1 MTKDIIAYITAIL
14 IVFALTCTVSANSN
28 DESVSQDERNT
39 IATIREAIYANG
51 SNWTAGKTSVSGY
64 SVDEKKALCGA
75 EIALLPLGATV
86 VQQPAGTGM
95 SATGVSASTF
105 DWRDKDGKNWM
116 TPVKNQGSCGSCWAF
131 GVIGAVEAV
140 IRIDA
145 DDASKDIDLSEQ
157 HLVSECCSAG
167 DCGGGYPTG
176 ALAYIR
182 DHGVSNE
189 TCFSYRARN
198 SACTPCDGWAEY
210 AWKIEDFAYIDS
222 NTDTYKWALQEYGP
236 MVVVVKVPDDWFYY
250 TGGIYEPTVS
260 FSDGVGWANH
270 CVVLVGYN
278 DAGEYWIVK
287 NSWGEGWGENGYAKV
302 RYGDLEQYNYGYV
315 VVNTTCPSA
324 PMILVD
330 PDKINVTVPI
340 DGIDSTNLTI
350 MNNGDDILT
359 YTITDD
365 EGWLTESPTNAM
377 LESGS
382 MANITV
388 AYNTTGLS
396 AGGHDA
402 NIVITGN
409 DLETVTI
416 PVHLTVAPEVIST
429 DSTGMEKNGYLLG
442 DDVYVKVYGL
452 MPDTQYRIYIQTDP
466 VNEGDLLTN
475 TPRDSSGVES
485 VISSS
490 TGQIANTL
498 IWQSV
503 LNSPWTEKWSIVI
516 DNCAAGTGGT
526 YDIAYDALDTFE
538 TLAPDAT
545 PPVVNSVILNKTEV
559 TTGDSILVTVNATDD
574 VIVSSVTADGV
585 ELTRN
590 GDIWT
595 GVIIAGRTAHSV
607 NVSAIDTSGNIG
619 WNNSASY
626 TVIDTVIGE
635 IVSIGSATG
644 ENGSIVTVQISL
656 AHAEKITGISPSIAY
671 NPSVVQVLDMT
682 VNTSVVT
689 MTVQGSPNIDN
700 AAGLAKMSLTG
711 AGITVTDATPIADV
725 TFRLAGG
732 NDMSTDLGF
741 VDTAMMLSGIDF
753 NAFAPATIE
762 NGSIAILM
770 KGDLNGNDVID
781 IGDVAKISNLQ
792 LGNIATTP
800 NDLVR
805 GDFNNNGVI
814 DIYDVAKLAD
824 YQLGNIDEL

>member
-1 MTKDIIAYITAIL
+1 MTKDIIAYIAAIL
-14 IVFALTCTVSANSN
+14 IVLALTCTVSASLD
-28 DESVSQDERNT
+28 DESVSPDELNT
-39 IATIREAIYANG
+39 IAAIQVAIDANG
-51 SNWTAGKTSVSGY
+51 SKWTAGKTSVSNL
-64 SVDEKKALCGA
+64 SVVAKEALCGA
-75 EIALLPLGATV
+75 KVALPLLGARV
-86 VQQPAGTGM
+86 VRPAGTGM

-105 DWRDKDGKNWM
+105 DWRDTDGKNWM

-145 DDASKDIDLSEQ
+145 GDPAKDIDLSEQ

-167 DCGGGYPTG
+167 DCRGGYPTG

-189 TCFSYRARN
+189 TCFSYGARN
-198 SACTPCDGWAEY
+198 SACTPCDDWAEY

-222 NTDTYKWALQEYGP
+222 KTDAYKWALQEYGP

-359 YTITDD
+359 YTITED
-365 EGWLTESPTNAM
+365 ECWLTESPTNGM
-377 LESGS
+377 LERGS
-382 MANITV
+382 MASITV
-388 AYNTTGLS
+388 AYNATGLS

-452 MPDTQYRIYIQTDP
+452 MPDTQYRIYIQADP
-466 VNEGDLLTN
+466 VNEGDTLIN
-475 TPRDSSGVES
+475 TARDSSGAES

-490 TGQIANTL
+490 TGHITNTL
-498 IWQSV
+498 IWNGVMS
-503 LNSPWTEKWSIVI
+503 SPWTEKWSIVI
-516 DNCAAGTGGT
+516 DNCAAGTVGT
-526 YDIAYDALDTFE
+526 YSIAYDALDTFE
-538 TLAPDAT
+538 TLAPDNT

-574 VIVSSVTADGV
+574 VVVSSVTADGV

-590 GDIWT
+590 GDTWT
-595 GVIIAGRTAHSV
+595 GVIIAGRSAHSV
-607 NVSAIDTSGNIG
+607 NVSAIDTSGNTG

-644 ENGSIVTVQISL
+644 ESGSIVTVRISL
-656 AHAEKITGISPSIAY
+656 AHAEKITGISPTIAY
-671 NPSVVQVLDMT
+671 NPSVVQVLDIT

-689 MTVQGSPNIDN
+689 MNVQGSPNIDN

-732 NDMSTDLGF
+732 NDMSTDLRF
-741 VDTAMMLSGIDF
+741 VDTAMMLSGKDF

-770 KGDLNGNDVID
+770 KGDFNGNGVID
-781 IGDVAKISNLQ
+781 VGDVAKIANLQ
-792 LGNIATTP
+792 SGNITTTP
-800 NDLVR
+800 DDLVR